1 MSVMNPTD
9 WDDTLLVK
17 AYESSLKLAQEEL
30 ARRIARATNGKK
42 TPSNSLKETAA
53 SATAEQEPT
62 ACTSNSKPYDDENPS
77 FIIGDYARATYDD
90 GVDYEGKIIAMNE
103 EQGTCRICYIGYEN
117 EQEVR
122 ICDLVPSWGKKAR
135 RMQYN
140 RAKQESETNEAAPSG
155 SDHKKTNKPQFP
167 MAPNGFPI
175 GAIPPPPPMPPMLGQ
190 GQCENSEHLSAM
202 LMSWYMSGYYTGIY
216 QGMQMAKTN
225 SKQQKK

>member
-1 MSVMNPTD
+1 MSVINTTD

-42 TPSNSLKETAA
+42 VPTKNREDAAPSSVVA
-53 SATAEQEPT
+53 EPT
-62 ACTSNSKPYDDENPS
+62 ACTSNSKQSEEENPS
-77 FIIGDYARATYDD
+77 FTLGDYARATYDD
-90 GVDYEGKIIAMNE
+90 GVDYEGKIIALDE
-103 EQGTCRICYIGYEN
+103 EQGTCRIRYIGYEN

-122 ICDLVPSWGKKAR
+122 ICDLVPSWGKKNR
-135 RMQYN
+135 RMQFN
-140 RAKQESETNEAAPSG
+140 RAKQELDPNEASTSG
-155 SDHKKTNKPQFP
+155 CDAKQKIKTQFP
-167 MAPNGFPI
+167 TAPNGFPI

-216 QGMQMAKTN
+216 QGMQMAKANNT
-225 SKQQKK
+225 KQKK